1 MRLAPLVTLW
11 ILASFSF
18 GAPAP
23 GRSPN
28 IVFILADDLGW
39 GELGCYG
46 STFNETPH
54 LDQLAREGV
63 RMTQAYAAAPVCSP
77 YRASLLTGQYP
88 ARHGLL
94 DYLRPTTANPL
105 SPRHVTI
112 AERLKAAGYVTGM
125 IGKWHLSGYR
135 YHKAPIELR
144 ATDHGFDEEL
154 VTEIKGVG
162 NGANFFP
169 YIFRTQPISWNSAG
183 KDKLLPGKE
192 YLVDR
197 MNHEAVRFIERHREK
212 PFFLYLSHFAPHS
225 ILNGRPD
232 LVEKYRRKH
241 PPGKSTSS
249 RCHLCQ
255 DTGLEGDPLNHWA
268 GDHNPHLAAM
278 IEGIDQG
285 VGMIVKKLEEL
296 RLSKDTLI
304 IFTSDNGGELK
315 VTSNAPLRGGKSQLF
330 EGGIRVPL
338 IVKWPGKVPGDKVC
352 NSPTCNVDF
361 YPTFLE
367 VSAVKRDES
376 QILDGRSVL
385 ELFQRPGAKRKGRTL
400 YWHYPLPK
408 PHFLGGVSAGAIREG
423 KWKLIEWFGKKEMS
437 LFDLDRDPGEER
449 DLAAIHPEMAERLQN
464 KLSLWRNSI
473 PPTK

>member
-1 MRLAPLVTLW
+1 
-11 ILASFSF
+11 
-18 GAPAP
+18 
-23 GRSPN
+23 
-28 IVFILADDLGW
+28 VFILADDLGW
-39 GELGCYG
+39 AELGCYG
-46 STFNETPH
+46 STFNETPC
-54 LDQLAREGV
+54 LDQLARDGV
-63 RMTQAYAAAPVCSP
+63 RMRQAYAAAPVCSP

-94 DYLRPTTANPL
+94 DYLRPATANPL
-105 SPRHVTI
+105 SRRHVTI
-112 AERLKAAGYVTGM
+112 AERLKAAGYATGM
-125 IGKWHLSGYR
+125 IGKWHLSGYK
-135 YHKAPIELR
+135 YHKAPLELR

-169 YIFRTQPISWNSAG
+169 YVFRTQPISWNSASKG
-183 KDKLLPGKE
+183 KLLPGKE

-232 LVEKYRRKH
+232 LVGKYRRKH
-241 PPGKSTSS
+241 PPGGSTRS
-249 RCHLCQ
+249 RCYLCQ
-255 DTGLEGDPLNHWA
+255 DAGLEGDPLNHWA

-278 IEGIDQG
+278 LESIDEG

-296 RLSKDTLI
+296 RLSEDTLVV
-304 IFTSDNGGELK
+304 FTSDNGGELN

-352 NSPTCNVDF
+352 DAPTSNVDF

-367 VSAVKRDES
+367 VSALKPEET

-385 ELFQRPGAKRKGRTL
+385 DILVKPEKEREERTL

-408 PHFLGGVSAGAIREG
+408 AHFLGGVSAGAIREG
-423 KWKLIEWFGKKEMS
+423 KWKLIEWFEKGEVS
-437 LFDLDRDPGEER
+437 LFDLDRDRSEER
-449 DLAAIHPEMAERLQN
+449 DLAAVHPERAKRLRE
-464 KLSLWRNSI
+464 KLSGWRSSI
-473 PPTK
+473 PPSK

>member
-1 MRLAPLVTLW
+1 MRLAPFVIPC
-11 ILASFSF
+11 ILASFVL
-18 GAPAP
+18 GVPAP
-23 GRSPN
+23 GRPPN

-39 GELGCYG
+39 AELGCYG
-46 STFNETPH
+46 STFNETPC
-54 LDQLAREGV
+54 LDQLASDGV

-94 DYLRPTTANPL
+94 DYLRPATANPL
-105 SPRHVTI
+105 SRRHVTI
-112 AERLKAAGYVTGM
+112 AERLKAAGYATGM
-125 IGKWHLSGYR
+125 IGKWHLSGYK
-135 YHKAPIELR
+135 YHKAPLELR

-169 YIFRTQPISWNSAG
+169 YVVRTQPISWNSAS

-241 PPGKSTSS
+241 PPGRSTRT
-249 RCHLCQ
+249 RCYLCQ
-255 DTGLEGDPLNHWA
+255 DAGLEGDELNHWA

-278 IEGIDQG
+278 LESIDEG

-296 RLSKDTLI
+296 RLSEDTLV
-304 IFTSDNGGELK
+304 IFTSDNGGELN

-352 NSPTCNVDF
+352 NSPTSNVDF

-367 VSAVKRDES
+367 ASALKRDES
-376 QILDGRSVL
+376 QILDGYSVL
-385 ELFQRPGAKRKGRTL
+385 ELFQRPGAARKGRTL

-423 KWKLIEWFGKKEMS
+423 KWKLIEWFEKGEVS
-437 LFDLDRDPGEER
+437 LFDLDRDQGEEK
-449 DLAAIHPEMAERLQN
+449 DLAAVHPERAKRLRE
-464 KLSLWRNSI
+464 KLSGWRNSI
-473 PPTK
+473 PPSK

>member
-1 MRLAPLVTLW
+1 MRLAPFIILC
-11 ILASFSF
+11 ILASFVL
-18 GAPAP
+18 GIPAA
-23 GRSPN
+23 GRPPN

-39 GELGCYG
+39 AELGCYG
-46 STFNETPH
+46 STFNETPC
-54 LDQLAREGV
+54 LDQLARDGV

-94 DYLRPTTANPL
+94 DYLRPATANPL
-105 SPRHVTI
+105 SRRHVTI
-112 AERLKAAGYVTGM
+112 AERLKAAGYATGM
-125 IGKWHLSGYR
+125 IGKWHLSGYK
-135 YHKAPIELR
+135 YHKAPLELR

-154 VTEIKGVG
+154 VTEMKGVG
-162 NGANFFP
+162 NGSNFFP
-169 YIFRTQPISWNSAG
+169 YVFRTQPISWNSASKG
-183 KDKLLPGKE
+183 KLLPGKE

-241 PPGKSTSS
+241 PPGRSTRS
-249 RCHLCQ
+249 RCYLCQ
-255 DTGLEGDPLNHWA
+255 DAGLEGDQLNHWA

-278 IEGIDQG
+278 IESIDEG
-285 VGMIVKKLEEL
+285 VGLIVRKLEEL
-296 RLSKDTLI
+296 RLSEDTLV
-304 IFTSDNGGELK
+304 IFTSDNGGELN

-338 IVKWPGKVPGDKVC
+338 IVKWPGKFPKDKVC
-352 NSPTCNVDF
+352 DAPTSNVDF

-367 VSAVKRDES
+367 VSALKRDES

-385 ELFQRPGAKRKGRTL
+385 DIFERPGEEREERTL
-400 YWHYPLPK
+400 YWHYPLPR

-423 KWKLIEWFGKKEMS
+423 KWKLIEWFGKAEAS

-449 DLAAIHPEMAERLQN
+449 DLAAVHPERTERLKE
-464 KLSLWRNSI
+464 KLSGWRNSI
-473 PPTK
+473 PPPK